1 MAAQTEL
8 SINLAGIERWLVDNG
23 ILQGSGLN
31 SLQQLA
37 GGTQNI
43 VLRFSNNGRDYVLR
57 HPPAKPRPNSNK
69 LLEREIRLLRAL
81 AGSAVP
87 HPAVVGACLD
97 QNVIGGVFYVMEAID
112 GFNPTVA
119 MGTVAAASPDVRH
132 RMGLDMVDGLVA
144 LANVDPIA
152 SGLADFGKLEGFL
165 ERQVIRWA
173 SELES
178 YARFEGW
185 SGPQALGDV
194 GAVGQWLTDNLPPD
208 MQPGII
214 HGDYHIG
221 NCIFA
226 EDGALNAIVDWEMA
240 TLGDPLVDLGRLLV
254 SWPVGGE
261 VKPQTMRVEPIDGFA
276 TRAELIAR
284 YAKGS
289 GRDMR
294 HLPWFEV
301 LACYKL
307 GLILEGTHA
316 RSQAGLA
323 DVATG
328 ERLHR
333 SAIALLDEARAI
345 IARG

>member
-1 MAAQTEL
+1 MVEQSDF
-8 SINLAGIERWLVDNG
+8 SIDLAGIERWLVG
-23 ILQGSGLN
+23 QGVLAAGGLG
-31 SLQQLA
+31 SIRQLA

-43 VLRFSNNGRDYVLR
+43 VLRFSNGGRDYVLR

-69 LLEREIRLLRAL
+69 LLEREIRLLGAL

-87 HPAVVGACLD
+87 HPAVVAACTDTSVVGA
-97 QNVIGGVFYVMEAID
+97 VFYVMEAVD

-119 MGTVAAASPDVRH
+119 MPEGAAGSPAIRH
-132 RMGLDMVDGLVA
+132 RMGLEMIDGLAA
-144 LANVDPIA
+144 LADVDPIA
-152 SGLADFGKLEGFL
+152 QGLADFGNLDGFL
-165 ERQVIRWA
+165 ERQVSRWA

-178 YARFEGW
+178 YGRFAGW
-185 SGPQALGDV
+185 QGPAALGDV
-194 GAVGQWLTDNLPPD
+194 AAVGQWLTDNLPQG

-221 NCIFA
+221 NCIFG
-226 EDGALNAIVDWEMA
+226 EDGRLNAIVDWEMA

-254 SWPVGGE
+254 SWPGKGPAR
-261 VKPQTMRVEPIDGFA
+261 PQTMRVAPLDGFPSHG
-276 TRAELIAR
+276 EMIAR
-284 YAKGS
+284 YAERS
-289 GRDMR
+289 GRSLD

-316 RSQAGLA
+316 RAQAGLA
-323 DVATG
+323 DMATG

-333 SAIALLDEARAI
+333 SAVALLEEARAI
-345 IARG
+345 IAQA